1 MGPRMNESEYER
13 RLKALQE
20 EVSRAYLIGYNE
32 ARDRAQH
39 TIKAAIDE
47 SDRLRRA
54 LEEALAETDEDG
66 RARILAAML
75 RGKSA
80 NPESSQEPYR
90 QNRDE

>member
-1 MGPRMNESEYER
+1 MNESEYER

-80 NPESSQEPYR
+80 NPESFE
-90 QNRDE
+90 

>member
-1 MGPRMNESEYER
+1 MGLRMTPQEFEQR
-13 RLKALQE
+13 IKQLQE

-75 RGKSA
+75 RGK
-80 NPESSQEPYR
+80 PEDQRSSQEPYR

>member
-1 MGPRMNESEYER
+1 MNAHEYEE

-20 EVSRAYLIGYNE
+20 EVTRAYLAGYSE

-39 TIKAAIDE
+39 TIKFAIDE

-54 LEEALAETDEDG
+54 LEEALAYVDEDG
-66 RARILAAML
+66 RTQILAAML

-80 NPESSQEPYR
+80 NPESFEQPYR

>member
-1 MGPRMNESEYER
+1 MGLCMNESEYER

-80 NPESSQEPYR
+80 NPESFE
-90 QNRDE
+90 

>member
-1 MGPRMNESEYER
+1 MTPREFEQR
-13 RLKALQE
+13 IKQLQE
-20 EVSRAYLIGYNE
+20 EVSRAYLAGYNE

-54 LEEALAETDEDG
+54 LEEALAHVDEDG
-66 RARILAAML
+66 RTEILSL
-75 RGKSA
+75 LHKGKSA
-80 NPESSQEPYR
+80 DQESFEQPYR

>member
-1 MGPRMNESEYER
+1 MNEQEYER

-20 EVSRAYLIGYNE
+20 EVSRAYLAGYNE
-32 ARDRAQH
+32 ARVAVQH

-54 LEEALAETDEDG
+54 LEEALAYVDETA
-66 RARILAAML
+66 RVRILAAML
-75 RGKSA
+75 RGKPQD
-80 NPESSQEPYR
+80 PESFEQPYR

>member
-1 MGPRMNESEYER
+1 MDKPEFEQ

-20 EVSRAYLIGYNE
+20 EVTRAYLAGYSE

-39 TIKAAIDE
+39 TIKFAIDE

-54 LEEALAETDEDG
+54 LEEALAHVDETA
-66 RARILAAML
+66 RVRILATML
-75 RGKSA
+75 RGK
-80 NPESSQEPYR
+80 PEDQGSSQEPYR